1 MRGAAFQARLHVVF
15 QIAHDELSHSQF
27 VILSIDITISYWTI
41 GCKFKPVKEAVRG
54 LHLSAA

>member
-1 MRGAAFQARLHVVF
+1 L
-15 QIAHDELSHSQF
+15 I
-27 VILSIDITISYWTI
+27 I